1 MTIGTRPASGREI
14 AALQGRPGRLAFGPW
29 LVGGALFVGTVVGGA
44 VLTVLLRLLGLAEGR
59 ALLVGAL
66 GGFLAAV
73 AALVWE
79 SHRAAAAVGQGRLQR
94 QMAHWAARV
103 VVVQV
108 DQVLG
113 GVRGSKVT
121 ALGAVITWVL
131 DVGEDRLLL
140 VSLPAGHPLESQDL
154 DGRPVQVSFVEE
166 TGALVDASAG
176 GAAAA
181 AAGTHFTLSAGDA
194 PIGDGF
200 ALDRDVQWLT
210 VEQAAWVCDAG

>member
-1 MTIGTRPASGREI
+1 LM
-14 AALQGRPGRLAFGPW
+14 
-29 LVGGALFVGTVVGGA
+29 VGL
-44 VLTVLLRLLGLAEGR
+44 
-59 ALLVGAL
+59 L
-66 GGFLAAV
+66 GGFVAAV

-79 SHRAAAAVGQGRLQR
+79 SHRAVAAVGQGRLRR
-94 QMAHWAARV
+94 QMAHWAAQV
-103 VVVQV
+103 VVVETE
-108 DQVLG
+108 QVLG

-121 ALGAVITWVL
+121 ARGSAITWVL

-154 DGRPVQVSFVEE
+154 DGRPVQVCFVEE
-166 TGALVDASAG
+166 TGAMVEVAVG
-176 GAAAA
+176 GAPAA

-200 ALDRDVQWLT
+200 ELDRDVQWLT